1 MDDLGF
7 KLIKALSKKRAAEG
21 DGGSANSAKRTRA
34 ENAFTESGHP
44 AGGFEPLL
52 VASNVVGSGD
62 DFGFAD
68 SVPELP
74 TNFGWEDW
82 ETWFDTSADFDI

>member
-21 DGGSANSAKRTRA
+21 DGESANSAKRTRA
-34 ENAFTESGHP
+34 ENAFTP
-44 AGGFEPLL
+44 AAGFESLL
-52 VASNVVGSGD
+52 GSSGIGSGD

-68 SVPELP
+68 PVPEPP
-74 TNFGWEDW
+74 TNFVWEDW
-82 ETWFDTSADFDI
+82 ETWFDASADFDI